1 MVVRPDDP
9 TDLARLLTQLLME
22 PSIAD
27 EVATRGL
34 EGARSEYAPEFAAD
48 RYEALFFK
56 LCGLQ

>member
-1 MVVRPDDP
+1 
-9 TDLARLLTQLLME
+9 ME